1 MTIDPSELQ
10 AKLTGGP
17 VAEDTRCRRCGYD
30 LTGLSAHGKCPECG
44 AGIGL
49 AGASQGR
56 FADNL
61 ADTPP
66 DYLRQLMY
74 SVLFLTVTAIALPFA
89 LTRAASAAGPAAVT
103 NAAIFL
109 AVAIAWSGAVFLVT
123 LQRAKAAHTVKDAT
137 LDSPRFRLVNRALQ
151 GCWVLAALALLLVA
165 APLPG
170 WGLAIGSVV
179 FFLAMLPAFIGLG
192 PLAYYLGAIADWAGE
207 SGLGQRYLAA
217 AWGLAVF
224 TSIYLLAVLV
234 IRIGAGSTGLL
245 GFLASGSAL
254 VAMFSA
260 ALSAI
265 GFLLFLI
272 CNAQLTNTVR
282 WALKNN
288 LDAAERDIRIAERR
302 AARASEAAERQAAD
316 IPIATPGP
324 IGEPSVPQPP
334 FPQPKAP
341 ERDDAPIPLVD
352 PDPPKDP
359 T

>member
-10 AKLTGGP
+10 SKLTGGP

-66 DYLRQLMY
+66 EYLRRLVY
-74 SVLFLTVTAIALPFA
+74 SLLFLTLAALALAVMLPRVAFA
-89 LTRAASAAGPAAVT
+89 LTPAAAS
-103 NAAIFL
+103 NALIFL
-109 AVAIAWSGAVFLVT
+109 CVSIAWFGAVYLVT
-123 LQRAKAAHTVKDAT
+123 MQRAKAAHTVKDAT

-151 GCWVLAALALLLVA
+151 ACWILVSLALLLPVA
-165 APLPG
+165 MPAG
-170 WGLAIGSVV
+170 IMTLANILLY
-179 FFLAMLPAFIGLG
+179 LAVLPAFIGLG
-192 PLAYYLGAIADWAGE
+192 PLAYYLGALADWAGE
-207 SGLGQRYLAA
+207 SSLGQRYLAA
-217 AWGLAVF
+217 AWGLAVC
-224 TSIYLLAVLV
+224 TTLYVLALLIAGV
-234 IRIGAGSTGLL
+234 GAGNPGFL
-245 GFLASGSAL
+245 GFMATAAGIVAFFSG
-254 VAMFSA
+254 V
-260 ALSAI
+260 LSII

-302 AARASEAAERQAAD
+302 AARADEAAERQAAAD
-316 IPIATPGP
+316 VPIATPGP
-324 IGEPSVPQPP
+324 MAAPP
-334 FPQPKAP
+334 FPQPRTP
-341 ERDDAPIPLVD
+341 EPDDTPIPLAE